1 MASTPTP
8 TSPPAAAAVSDYAS
22 DSDESTT
29 TSTTSTDEQLT
40 PEEKFVVRHTPR
52 QEPQGREV
60 RPAPKYFDIPLKSPL
75 TLDPTPSQFGGTLL
89 SLGKTRLQVQ

>member
-60 RPAPKYFDIPLKSPL
+60 RPAPKILRYPLEIPLNTRPHTFPVRWNPFKS
-75 TLDPTPSQFGGTLL
+75 
-89 SLGKTRLQVQ
+89 R